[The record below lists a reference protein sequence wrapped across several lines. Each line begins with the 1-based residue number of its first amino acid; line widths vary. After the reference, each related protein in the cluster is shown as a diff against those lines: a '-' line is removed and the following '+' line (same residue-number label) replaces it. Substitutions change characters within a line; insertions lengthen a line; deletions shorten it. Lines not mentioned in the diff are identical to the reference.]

1 MVLDLANYYMIQ
13 QYYSILVIFNNYD
26 GVVDAAWFFQHY
38 PILCS
43 SATYDAMLQLRSG
56 FIVH

>member
-26 GVVDAAWFFQHY
+26 GVVDAAWFSNTIPFCAAKR
-38 PILCS
+38 PTMPCCS
-43 SATYDAMLQLRSG
+43 
-56 FIVH
+56 